1 MNVKNYKQRLK
12 NVQNI
17 FGLKPDANPDLIK
30 NKSVLLVDDIA
41 TTGATLEECAKV
53 LKSAG
58 AKKVFAAVVAR
69 QTMKK

>member
-1 MNVKNYKQRLK
+1 M
-12 NVQNI
+12 QNI
-17 FGLKPDANPDLIK
+17 FALKPDANPDLLKRKTI
-30 NKSVLLVDDIA
+30 LLIDDIA

-69 QTMKK
+69 QSVK